1 VLLTQTDDL
10 EQPSVHPAVTKLL
23 AKYQDVFE
31 LPNKLPPE
39 RVYDHA
45 VPLLPNAIPV
55 NARPYRYSPLHK
67 DEIERQVKEML
78 NAGLIV
84 PSTSPFCFTD
94 IADPEKGWKLEIL
107 CGSQ

>member
-1 VLLTQTDDL
+1 
-10 EQPSVHPAVTKLL
+10 VTKLL
-23 AKYQDVFE
+23 AQYQDVFE

-39 RVYDHA
+39 RVYDHD

-107 CGSQ
+107 CGLQ